1 MGRRRRRRVREIG
14 LQPGAE
20 RAQAQLTAGPPDAAE
35 AQAVPEASDPV
46 ETPLAFEAVAGE
58 AQVETDGPPE
68 VEASAAPGM
77 PGEVAPER
85 VAGAAVAVGA
95 KFTLEAPQDHDVQ
108 VVVDETPLRDQE
120 VASRRHYARFL
131 IGGKAKGRVTAIYDA
146 VVLDISMGGSLIEHS
161 GVVRPGTLSSLD
173 LDLGGAHVRLRC
185 RVARSLVNRSETL
198 PGEERELI
206 YHTGLEFLD
215 PSEETRLVISRYIRT
230 VMKAPN
236 SG

>member
-35 AQAVPEASDPV
+35 PQSVPEASDPV
-46 ETPLAFEAVAGE
+46 ETPLAFEAAAG
-58 AQVETDGPPE
+58 
-68 VEASAAPGM
+68 EASAAPGM

-85 VAGAAVAVGA
+85 VAGAAVSVGA

-108 VVVDETPLRDQE
+108 VVADEAPLRDQQ

-185 RVARSLVNRSETL
+185 RVARSVVNRSETL

-206 YHTGLEFLD
+206 YHTGVEFLD

-230 VMKAPN
+230 MMKAPN

>member
-1 MGRRRRRRVREIG
+1 MGRRRRRRAREIG

-35 AQAVPEASDPV
+35 PQSVPEASDPV
-46 ETPLAFEAVAGE
+46 ETPLAFEAAAG
-58 AQVETDGPPE
+58 
-68 VEASAAPGM
+68 EASAAPGM

-85 VAGAAVAVGA
+85 VAGAAVSVGA

-108 VVVDETPLRDQE
+108 VVADEAPLRDQQ

-173 LDLGGAHVRLRC
+173 LDLGGA
-185 RVARSLVNRSETL
+185 
-198 PGEERELI
+198 
-206 YHTGLEFLD
+206 
-215 PSEETRLVISRYIRT
+215 
-230 VMKAPN
+230 
-236 SG
+236 

>member
-1 MGRRRRRRVREIG
+1 MGRRRRRRAREIG

-35 AQAVPEASDPV
+35 PQSVPEASDPV
-46 ETPLAFEAVAGE
+46 ETPLAFEAAAG
-58 AQVETDGPPE
+58 
-68 VEASAAPGM
+68 EASAAPGM

-85 VAGAAVAVGA
+85 VAGAAVSVGA

-230 VMKAPN
+230 MMKAPN

>member
-1 MGRRRRRRVREIG
+1 MGRRRRRRAREIG

-35 AQAVPEASDPV
+35 PQSVPEASDPV
-46 ETPLAFEAVAGE
+46 ETPLAFEAAAG
-58 AQVETDGPPE
+58 
-68 VEASAAPGM
+68 EASAAPGM

-85 VAGAAVAVGA
+85 VAGAAVSVGA

-108 VVVDETPLRDQE
+108 VVADEAPLRDQQ

-230 VMKAPN
+230 MMKAPN

>member
-1 MGRRRRRRVREIG
+1 MGRRRRRRAREIG

-35 AQAVPEASDPV
+35 PQSVPEASDPV
-46 ETPLAFEAVAGE
+46 ETPLAFEAAAG
-58 AQVETDGPPE
+58 
-68 VEASAAPGM
+68 EASAAPGM

-85 VAGAAVAVGA
+85 VAGAAVSVGA

-108 VVVDETPLRDQE
+108 VVADEAPLRDQQ

-185 RVARSLVNRSETL
+185 RVARSVVNRSETL

-206 YHTGLEFLD
+206 YHTGVEFLD

-230 VMKAPN
+230 MMKAPN

>member
-1 MGRRRRRRVREIG
+1 MREIG

-35 AQAVPEASDPV
+35 PQSVPEASDPV
-46 ETPLAFEAVAGE
+46 ETPLAFEAAAG
-58 AQVETDGPPE
+58 
-68 VEASAAPGM
+68 EASAAPGM

-85 VAGAAVAVGA
+85 VAGAAVSVGA

-108 VVVDETPLRDQE
+108 VVADEAPLRDQQ

-185 RVARSLVNRSETL
+185 RVARSVVNRSETL

-206 YHTGLEFLD
+206 YHTGVEFLD

-230 VMKAPN
+230 MMKAPN

>member
-1 MGRRRRRRVREIG
+1 VGRRRRRRAREIG

-35 AQAVPEASDPV
+35 PQSVPEASDPV
-46 ETPLAFEAVAGE
+46 ETPLAFEAAAG
-58 AQVETDGPPE
+58 
-68 VEASAAPGM
+68 EASAAPGM

-85 VAGAAVAVGA
+85 VAGAAVSVGA

-108 VVVDETPLRDQE
+108 VVADEAPLRDQQ

-230 VMKAPN
+230 MMKAPN